1 MTHHDPSQAGL
12 PGTIALL
19 LQELRGLFRV
29 ELALA
34 KAEVSQGA
42 ARMGVGIALIVLS
55 VLLSFVGLLVLSGA
69 AVIAL
74 EMQGFTLLT
83 SVLMVGGSALGLALI
98 LILVGVRRLRP
109 ENLVPR
115 RAMANLR
122 ADITVA
128 TEAPRARPY

>member
-98 LILVGVRRLRP
+98 LILIGVRRLRP

>member
-83 SVLMVGGSALGLALI
+83 SALMVGGSALGLALI
-98 LILVGVRRLRP
+98 LILIGVRRLRP